1 MEIRV
6 RCQKSPIISPD
17 LGNGRVSLLFPRIV
31 RGDADKTPRFA
42 FPSKPDC
49 ALNQLSRPESLPDTE
64 SFPGGYCTAVL
75 RRWSGSSGPRE
86 GNRLV
91 LGVAL
96 PRMFGL
102 QAIEVLI
109 PVGDPPRNRKVPM

>member
-1 MEIRV
+1 MAIRV

-64 SFPGGYCTAVL
+64 SFPGEGGLAQRFCVAGVVPPDLVKVTA
-75 RRWSGSSGPRE
+75 SC
-86 GNRLV
+86 
-91 LGVAL
+91 
-96 PRMFGL
+96 
-102 QAIEVLI
+102 
-109 PVGDPPRNRKVPM
+109 